1 MSKSRTVLVVAPYHH
16 HPPRPVITRQTAV
29 EDVIA
34 KPPTLPNVPP
44 SHRIPSFRIERVQ
57 KEKETKNADVEERTD
72 KCFRCSIL

>member
-1 MSKSRTVLVVAPYHH
+1 MSNSRTVLVVASY

-57 KEKETKNADVEERTD
+57 KEKEPKNTEVEERTD